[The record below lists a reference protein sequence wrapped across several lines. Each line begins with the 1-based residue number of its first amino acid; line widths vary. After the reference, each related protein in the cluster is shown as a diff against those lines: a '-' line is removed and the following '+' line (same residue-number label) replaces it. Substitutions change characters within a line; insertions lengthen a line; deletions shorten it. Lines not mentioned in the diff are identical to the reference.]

1 MCRLSQWTVTSLLLS
16 AYTQIHRR
24 ILSIFKFLRLP
35 QKWTLGWWPQP
46 NVVYMLLLTLGS
58 DTLMKFECSKLLW
71 SSQADQDSNFLLCC
85 LICNLSEPFRS
96 RAQCQLRLILQFR
109 YSGFP
114 PVNAPLQM
122 LIL

>member
-35 QKWTLGWWPQP
+35 QKWTFGWWPQP

-71 SSQADQDSNFLLCC
+71 SSQADQDSNFLL
-85 LICNLSEPFRS
+85 
-96 RAQCQLRLILQFR
+96 
-109 YSGFP
+109 
-114 PVNAPLQM
+114 
-122 LIL
+122 